1 MSFRLVLLSLTG
13 ALLYIGPFLA
23 GLAGASIAL
32 LPVFAAIF
40 VIWVALMRPAV
51 WAKATQSGT
60 PLGLAIYLSGLT
72 VIQLLLVVVCFALG
86 RGLSVLIG
94 DVVALPLWLPPALSL
109 AALPLGRL
117 IANPGSDLSETEA
130 LLDEAEAAQG
140 DGRDAD

>member
-1 MSFRLVLLSLTG
+1 M
-13 ALLYIGPFLA
+13 
-23 GLAGASIAL
+23 
-32 LPVFAAIF
+32 
-40 VIWVALMRPAV
+40 
-51 WAKATQSGT
+51 
-60 PLGLAIYLSGLT
+60 
-72 VIQLLLVVVCFALG
+72 IQLLLVVVCFALG

-140 DGRDAD
+140 EGRDGD

>member
-1 MSFRLVLLSLTG
+1 MSFRLLLLSLTG

-23 GLAGASIAL
+23 GLAGATIAL

-60 PLGLAIYLSGLT
+60 PLGLAIYLAGLT

-109 AALPLGRL
+109 AALPVGRL
-117 IANPGSDLSETEA
+117 IANPAGDLSETEA
-130 LLDEAEAAQG
+130 LLDEAEAAQAE
-140 DGRDAD
+140 GRDGD